1 MSFTLVEKVAH
12 YKKGPIAIRPFFDN
26 RSSNMGLEKYGL
38 TLFEGV
44 SHEEQLACLENNGV
58 KRYLTGLNEFAPE
71 VKKIADPEEREAR
84 IKEIRAVVAE
94 LEKELAANVLDVED
108 KDFWTKVKL
117 LRPDN
122 DEFWNK
128 ISLRCGNDPV
138 FLEPEKDAYDLIK
151 LYAINA
157 GGFSIVAKSYED
169 AKSKSNRH
177 ARFYLDKYE
186 DTASTKTE
194 LKKIRN
200 KALAELQKLFD
211 KNTNKLFYVAKVV
224 DIASAQYKKSTPND
238 IIYDIMDNYINGEST
253 ERNPTR
259 AAQTFLEAANADM
272 ETLKIKAM
280 VKDATYYKFIVSK
293 ADGVIYVKDTGVML
307 GRNQAEIIEYLRNPL
322 NEEILV
328 QLSKKVEK
336 YWNQ

>member
-1 MSFTLVEKVAH
+1 MSFTLVEKIAH
-12 YKKGPIAIRPFFDN
+12 FKKGPIAIRPFFDS

-71 VKKIADPEEREAR
+71 IKKIVDPEEREAR
-84 IKEIRAVVAE
+84 IKEIRTIVAD
-94 LEKELAANVLDVED
+94 LEKELAANVIDIED

-128 ISLRCGNDPV
+128 ITLRCGNDPL
-138 FLEPEKDAYDLIK
+138 FLEPEKDPYDLIK
-151 LYAINA
+151 FYAINA
-157 GGFSIVAKSYED
+157 GGFSIVAKSYDD
-169 AKSKSNRH
+169 AKTKSNRH

-186 DTASTKTE
+186 DTASSKTE
-194 LKKIRN
+194 IKKLRN
-200 KALAELQKLFD
+200 RALSELQKLFD

-238 IIYDIMDNYINGEST
+238 VVYDIMDNYINGDST
-253 ERNPTR
+253 ERNPMR
-259 AAQTFLEAANADM
+259 AAQTFIDAANSDM
-272 ETLKIKAM
+272 ETLKLKAM
-280 VKDATYYKFIVSK
+280 VKDATYYKFIISK
-293 ADGVIYVKDTGVML
+293 ADGMIYTKDTGVML

-322 NEEILV
+322 NEDVLV
-328 QLSKKVEK
+328 ELTKKVEK

>member
-71 VKKIADPEEREAR
+71 VKKIVDPEEREAR

-238 IIYDIMDNYINGEST
+238 VIYDIMDNYINGEST

>member
-1 MSFTLVEKVAH
+1 MSFTLVEKIAH
-12 YKKGPIAIRPFFDN
+12 FKKGPIAIRPFFDS

-71 VKKIADPEEREAR
+71 IKKIVDPEEREAR
-84 IKEIRAVVAE
+84 IKEIRTIVAD
-94 LEKELAANVLDVED
+94 LEKELAANVIDIED
-108 KDFWTKVKL
+108 KEFWTKVKL

-128 ISLRCGNDPV
+128 ITLRCGNDPL
-138 FLEPEKDAYDLIK
+138 FLEPEKDPYDLIK
-151 LYAINA
+151 FYAINA
-157 GGFSIVAKSYED
+157 GGFSIVAKSYDD
-169 AKSKSNRH
+169 AKTKSNRH

-186 DTASTKTE
+186 DTASSKTE
-194 LKKIRN
+194 IKKLRN
-200 KALAELQKLFD
+200 RALSELQKLFD

-238 IIYDIMDNYINGEST
+238 VVYDIMDNYINGDST
-253 ERNPTR
+253 ERNPMR
-259 AAQTFLEAANADM
+259 AAQTFIDAANSDM
-272 ETLKIKAM
+272 ETLKLKAM
-280 VKDATYYKFIVSK
+280 VKDATYYKFIISK
-293 ADGVIYVKDTGVML
+293 ADGMIYTKDTGVML

-322 NEEILV
+322 NEDVLV
-328 QLSKKVEK
+328 ELTKKVEK

>member
-1 MSFTLVEKVAH
+1 MSFTLVEKISH
-12 YKKGPIAIRPFFDN
+12 FKKGPIAIRPFFDN

-71 VKKIADPEEREAR
+71 IKKIVDPEEREAR
-84 IKEIRAVVAE
+84 IKEIRTIVAD
-94 LEKELAANVLDVED
+94 LEKELAANVIDIED

-128 ISLRCGNDPV
+128 ITLRCGNDPL
-138 FLEPEKDAYDLIK
+138 FLEPEKDPYDLIK
-151 LYAINA
+151 FYAINA
-157 GGFSIVAKSYED
+157 GGFSIVAKSYDD
-169 AKSKSNRH
+169 AKTKSNRH

-186 DTASTKTE
+186 DTASSKTE
-194 LKKIRN
+194 IKKLRN
-200 KALAELQKLFD
+200 RALSELQKLFD

-238 IIYDIMDNYINGEST
+238 VVYDIMDNYINGDST
-253 ERNPTR
+253 ERNPMR
-259 AAQTFLEAANADM
+259 AAQTFIDAANSDM
-272 ETLKIKAM
+272 ETLKLKAM
-280 VKDATYYKFIVSK
+280 VKDATYYKFIISK
-293 ADGVIYVKDTGVML
+293 ADGMIYTKDTGVML

-322 NEEILV
+322 NEDVLV
-328 QLSKKVEK
+328 ELTKKVEK

>member
-26 RSSNMGLEKYGL
+26 RSGNMGLEKYGL

-71 VKKIADPEEREAR
+71 VKKIVDPDEREAR
-84 IKEIRAVVAE
+84 IKEIRLIVAE

-151 LYAINA
+151 FYAINA

-169 AKSKSNRH
+169 AKTRSNRH

-238 IIYDIMDNYINGEST
+238 IIYDIMDTYINGEST

-280 VKDATYYKFIVSK
+280 VKDATYYKFIVAK
-293 ADGVIYVKDTGVML
+293 ADGVIYVKDSGVML

>member
-26 RSSNMGLEKYGL
+26 RSGNMGLEKYGL

-71 VKKIADPEEREAR
+71 VKKIVDPDEREAR
-84 IKEIRAVVAE
+84 IKEIRSVVAE

-151 LYAINA
+151 FYAINA

-169 AKSKSNRH
+169 AKTRSNRH

-238 IIYDIMDNYINGEST
+238 IIYDIMDTYINGEST

-280 VKDATYYKFIVSK
+280 VKDATYYKFIVAK
-293 ADGVIYVKDTGVML
+293 ADGVIYVKDSGVML

>member
-84 IKEIRAVVAE
+84 IKEIRMVVAE

-151 LYAINA
+151 FYAINA

-169 AKSKSNRH
+169 AKTKSNRH

-238 IIYDIMDNYINGEST
+238 IVYDIMDNYINGEST

-280 VKDATYYKFIVSK
+280 VKDATYYKFIVAK
-293 ADGVIYVKDTGVML
+293 ADGVIYVKDSGVML

>member
-26 RSSNMGLEKYGL
+26 RSGNMGLEKYGL

-71 VKKIADPEEREAR
+71 VKKIVDPDEREAR
-84 IKEIRAVVAE
+84 IKEIRSIVAE

-151 LYAINA
+151 FYAINA

-169 AKSKSNRH
+169 AKTRSNRH

-238 IIYDIMDNYINGEST
+238 IIYDIMDTYINGEST

-280 VKDATYYKFIVSK
+280 VKDATYYKFIVAK
-293 ADGVIYVKDTGVML
+293 ADGVIYVKDSGVML

>member
-26 RSSNMGLEKYGL
+26 RSTNMGLEKYGL

-71 VKKIADPEEREAR
+71 VKKIVDPDEREAR
-84 IKEIRAVVAE
+84 IKEIRSVVAE

-151 LYAINA
+151 FYAINA

-169 AKSKSNRH
+169 AKTKSNRH

-280 VKDATYYKFIVSK
+280 VKDATYYKFIVAK
-293 ADGVIYVKDTGVML
+293 ADGVIYVKDSGVML

>member
-71 VKKIADPEEREAR
+71 VKKIVDPDEREAR
-84 IKEIRAVVAE
+84 IKEIRTVVAE
-94 LEKELAANVLDVED
+94 LEKELAANVLDIED

-151 LYAINA
+151 FYAINA

-169 AKSKSNRH
+169 AKTKSNRH

-194 LKKIRN
+194 IKKIRN

-280 VKDATYYKFIVSK
+280 IKDATYYKFIVAK
-293 ADGVIYVKDTGVML
+293 ADGVIYVKDSGVML
-307 GRNQAEIIEYLRNPL
+307 GRNQAEILEYLKNPL